1 MGIREFAR
9 HVSRYVERVETT
21 GRPIVLTRH
30 GKPVAALI
38 AIDAADLEDFVLAH
52 APNFVANLR
61 DADREL
67 AAGKTRPLE
76 QALAE
81 VETAAGA
88 GAEGRQKRTARR

>member
-9 HVSRYVERVETT
+9 HVSRYVERVERT
-21 GRPIVLTRH
+21 GRPLVLTRH
-30 GKPVAALI
+30 GKPVAAVI

-67 AAGKTRPLE
+67 AAGETQPLE

-81 VETAAGA
+81 DAPASA
-88 GAEGRQKRTARR
+88 DSRARR

>member
-9 HVSRYVERVETT
+9 HVSRHLEQVERT
-21 GRPIVLTRH
+21 GRPLVLTRH

-38 AIDAADLEDFVLAH
+38 AIDAADLEDFMLAH

-67 AAGKTRPLE
+67 AADETEPLE

-81 VETAAGA
+81 DAGA
-88 GAEGRQKRTARR
+88 AADSRARR